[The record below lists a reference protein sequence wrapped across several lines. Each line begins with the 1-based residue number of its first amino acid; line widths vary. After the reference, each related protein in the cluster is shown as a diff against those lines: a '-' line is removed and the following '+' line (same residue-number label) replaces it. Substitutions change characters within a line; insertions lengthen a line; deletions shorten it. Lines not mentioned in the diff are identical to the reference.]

1 MTANDLLREVLKDP
15 MLRDKYNISEVELS
29 NVSFDTTS
37 RHPIIEVLKNIISLK
52 GENHTDAQ
60 VYKQI
65 KSINFGIKE

>member
-15 MLRDKYNISEVELS
+15 MLRDKYDISEAELS
-29 NVSFDTTS
+29 SVSFDTTS
-37 RHPIIEVLKNIISLK
+37 RYPIIEVLKNIISLK
-52 GENHTDAQ
+52 SENHTDAQ